1 MSFPS
6 ITSCPGLK
14 LAGYIKDLPRS
25 ALFVD
30 ADQSCGFPWWG
41 CPTKQPRTMAG
52 QTFALPKRTP
62 TTHMVKID
70 SEGLRGALGCSIFC
84 LEIAR
89 SMGRHDQVP
98 CQAVKTS
105 SRSKTPTCP
114 NPAYVAAIG
123 VPVMCFR
130 DRIMYR
136 MEQSAE
142 ARGRYPLMET
152 LGRGC
157 AHVWRSNSSRML
169 LITRIGRCGSLE
181 AQQGRR
187 QQCRPQIGPTRAHR

>member
-1 MSFPS
+1 LSMPIKVAAFLGGDAPPS
-6 ITSCPGLK
+6 SPGPWPDKPSLCQSERPQPIWLRSTVRDCGARWGAAFSVLK
-14 LAGYIKDLPRS
+14 SPDRWGDTIKSPVRLSKPR
-25 ALFVD
+25 AV
-30 ADQSCGFPWWG
+30 
-41 CPTKQPRTMAG
+41 
-52 QTFALPKRTP
+52 
-62 TTHMVKID
+62 
-70 SEGLRGALGCSIFC
+70 LR
-84 LEIAR
+84 
-89 SMGRHDQVP
+89 HH
-98 CQAVKTS
+98 
-105 SRSKTPTCP
+105 TCP